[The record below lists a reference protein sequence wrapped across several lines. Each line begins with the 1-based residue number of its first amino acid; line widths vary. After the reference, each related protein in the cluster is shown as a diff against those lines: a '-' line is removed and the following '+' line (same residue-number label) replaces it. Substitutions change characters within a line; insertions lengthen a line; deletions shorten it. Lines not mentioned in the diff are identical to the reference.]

1 MRLDKKYI
9 PTLGFFI
16 LLSTIIGATLFIEWA
31 LEPFGYEVAM
41 DYEQKGHQLAAQGK
55 LKESSKYFLKAAKI
69 EDDNNSTSRRY
80 RCAGS
85 TASNIEDRIRYF
97 KLALKYNPNNKNAKY
112 ELSKYK
118 EAK

>member
-1 MRLDKKYI
+1 MRLNKKHI
-9 PTLGFFI
+9 PSLGFFI
-16 LLSTIIGATLFIEWA
+16 LFTTIVGSTIFINWA

-55 LKESSKYFLKAAKI
+55 LEESSKYFLKAAKI
-69 EDDNNSTSRRY
+69 EDDKNSTSRRY

-85 TASNIEDRIRYF
+85 TTTNKNDKIEYF

-112 ELSKYK
+112 ELKVLEIK
-118 EAK
+118 